1 MSWKKERTVMVLF
14 DAANAY
20 EFRIFPVER
29 FCALSLSRRGI
40 LILENWQERL
50 PA

>member
-1 MSWKKERTVMVLF
+1 MVLF

-29 FCALSLSRRGI
+29 FCALFLSRRGI